1 MISAE
6 MAYKLAEAFKNNVID
21 QEWEDLEKIIQTD
34 AEKGYYNYS
43 YSGHIQPENKK
54 KLEKL
59 GYKVKT
65 GTQYNESY
73 VNISWR
79 TDEDEQ

>member
-1 MISAE
+1 MINAG

-21 QEWEDLEKIIQTD
+21 QEWEDLEKIIQ
-34 AEKGYYNYS
+34 ANAKNGYYYHNYT
-43 YSGHIQPENKK
+43 GHIQPENRK

-59 GYKVKT
+59 GYKVET
-65 GTQYNESY
+65 GSQYNESY

-79 TDEDEQ
+79 KIDEQ